1 MKRGSGFILLLSCLF
16 ALAAAQAD
24 APPPATST
32 AAIPTEPTAAKALEG
47 IPGDFLAQLKS
58 WRADDRSPMDEVER
72 YTEYSARTRFGQ
84 DPDID
89 TAWADPDCSNATTY
103 DYQYECNMA
112 PVRKALP
119 LLRSAKGDARPYVV
133 LGLDRMLTHIEVGL
147 AVVKR
152 MPEEDDD
159 RKQLTAAG
167 IQPDC
172 TNDGCP
178 YKWDLA
184 KLLWKEQPETEAGQ
198 DALAVLML
206 TYMGCRYYDK
216 TVPDPFALTIGTGE
230 QFLRTH
236 PGNIHNPWVM
246 LGTADA
252 YRLEA
257 ADLTKYDEQQTLKDS
272 PNRKRAMELYLA
284 VAQSAPGTA
293 VGEAAQA
300 RYDAIVADTPFLV
313 AEEDPCTWD

>member
-1 MKRGSGFILLLSCLF
+1 MKRGSGFILLLSCLL
-16 ALAAAQAD
+16 ALTAATAATLH
-24 APPPATST
+24 PATSI
-32 AAIPTEPTAAKALEG
+32 AAMPPEPDAAKVLEG

-72 YTEYSARTRFGQ
+72 YIEQSARKRFGQ
-84 DPDID
+84 DPDIE
-89 TAWADPDCSNATTY
+89 TAWANPDCSAANTY
-103 DYQYECNMA
+103 DFQYECTMA

-119 LLRSAKGDARPYVV
+119 LLRSAKGDARPYII
-133 LGLDRMLTHIEVGL
+133 LGIDRMLTHIEVGL

-152 MPEEDDD
+152 MPEEESDL
-159 RKQLTAAG
+159 KQLTAAG

-178 YKWDLA
+178 YKYDLA

-198 DALAVLML
+198 DALAALML

-216 TVPDPFALTIGTGE
+216 TVPDPFALTIDNGE
-230 QFLRTH
+230 AFLRKH
-236 PGNIHNPWVM
+236 PGNIHNLWVM
-246 LGTADA
+246 FGTAEA

-257 ADLTKYDEQQTLKDS
+257 ADLTRYDAQQTLKDT

-293 VGEAAQA
+293 VGEAAKA